1 MEKRIT
7 VAHLLEVAGIDP
19 STVNEIKLEKV
30 SIKKPTDTANKAV
43 KVDKWNEL
51 ISKAEAYDT
60 EAVQT
65 LAKIVALSA
74 IKTCLD
80 PRKRS
85 KHTDSG
91 KIDNGGLDPYLT
103 RVKNDGY
110 RLNTAI
116 KDACDTIPDIADHI
130 SVATVAILDN
140 LNKYGTLTAKVTYQK
155 PQKQIIYGNGDV
167 KMVTAEAVPIQLV
180 YRAVR
185 KYISDNKSGGSLGAD
200 GYSYIAINDSNANTD
215 TDIDTVIYRRL
226 GKYADIGGYTSEG
239 LYTVSE
245 EDVAKVD
252 NIIAR
257 LDLTREQKR
266 ILSLRQGG
274 YSLGAI
280 ADILGVTQEA
290 VKKAVKRIRC
300 KAVKIGF
307 EPTKAD

>member
-1 MEKRIT
+1 MSKT
-7 VAHLLEVAGIDP
+7 MA
-19 STVNEIKLEKV
+19 NEW
-30 SIKKPTDTANKAV
+30 D
-43 KVDKWNEL
+43 EL

-60 EAVQT
+60 EAIQT
-65 LAKIVALSA
+65 LAKVVALSA

-85 KHTDSG
+85 KHTDSD
-91 KIDNGGLDPYLT
+91 KIDNGGSDPYLT
-103 RVKNDGY
+103 RVKNDGC
-110 RLNTAI
+110 RLNVAV
-116 KDACDTIPDIADHI
+116 KDASDTIPDMADFI
-130 SVATVAILDN
+130 SVATVAIMEN
-140 LNKYGTLTAKVTYQK
+140 LNKYSNLSATVTYQK
-155 PQKQIIYGNGDV
+155 PQRQVIYGNGDI
-167 KMVTAEAVPIQLV
+167 KYTTAEAVPIQLV

-185 KYISDNKSGGSLGAD
+185 KYISNCKNGGSLGAD
-200 GYSYIAINDSNANTD
+200 GYSYIAVNDSDTD
-215 TDIDTVIYRRL
+215 TDTDTDTVIYRRL

-252 NIIAR
+252 NILAK

-274 YSLGAI
+274 YSFGAI

>member
-1 MEKRIT
+1 MEKIT
-7 VAHLLEVAGIDP
+7 
-19 STVNEIKLEKV
+19 STV
-30 SIKKPTDTANKAV
+30 SKASEAEA
-43 KVDKWNEL
+43 WNEL
-51 ISKAEAYDT
+51 LAKAEKHDT
-60 EAVQT
+60 EAIQT
-65 LAKIVALSA
+65 LAKVIALSTL
-74 IKTCLD
+74 KTCLD

-85 KHTDSG
+85 AHTDTDKVDSV
-91 KIDNGGLDPYLT
+91 GGDKYLT
-103 RVKNDGY
+103 KVKNDGF
-110 RLNTAI
+110 RLDLAS
-116 KDACDTIPDIADHI
+116 KDASDTIPEIADLI
-130 SVATVAILDN
+130 SVATVAILEN
-140 LNKYGTLTAKVTYQK
+140 LNKYGNLTETIKYQK
-155 PQKQIIYGNGDV
+155 PQRQIIYGNGNV
-167 KMVTAEAVPIQLV
+167 KMVEAEAVPIQLV

-185 KYISDNKSGGSLGAD
+185 KYIGGMKNGGSLGAD
-200 GYSYIAINDSNANTD
+200 GYSYIAIADTD
-215 TDIDTVIYRRL
+215 TDTGIDTVIYRRL

-252 NIIAR
+252 SILTR